1 MDVCYYYERFFQV
14 YWLVTNFLL
23 VAFIESFIQIKKDP
37 FHIGPADTIPRILGK
52 TWGYSNH
59 LILTCFVFFMGV
71 ISFSLF
77 LWQRSS
83 SNRPGKP
90 NQQEKGTSLLD
101 HVLNAQNNLF
111 KGKFSNEGPGTRRR
125 RIVFRIYFA
134 LQDLGLSIYEY
145 FTILVLGL
153 NLRSSNNPIWATV
166 TLAIPFL
173 PGIEWHSKTHLKGTH
188 RLRWLLYSL
197 FFPFTVLYFRVRCN
211 CTAIMFH

>member
-1 MDVCYYYERFFQV
+1 MCYYYERFFQV

-59 LILTCFVFFMGV
+59 LILTC
-71 ISFSLF
+71 
-77 LWQRSS
+77 

-90 NQQEKGTSLLD
+90 TQQEKGTSLLD

-111 KGKFSNEGPGTRRR
+111 KGQFSNEGPGTRRR
-125 RIVFRIYFA
+125 IIVFRIYLA

-197 FFPFTVLYFRVRCN
+197 FFPFTVLYFRVRCD
-211 CTAIMFH
+211 CATIMFL